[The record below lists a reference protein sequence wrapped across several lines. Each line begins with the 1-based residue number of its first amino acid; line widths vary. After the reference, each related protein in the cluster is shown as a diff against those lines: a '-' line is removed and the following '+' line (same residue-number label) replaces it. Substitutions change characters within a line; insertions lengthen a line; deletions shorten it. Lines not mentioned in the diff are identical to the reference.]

1 MSQSNTIIA
10 IGNFDG
16 YHIGHQKIMQ
26 ILMDTA
32 RKQKMDSN
40 VLTFSPHPRRY
51 FNPEIELIMSETNK
65 KIILKSLEID
75 RLVILKFKDFFKM
88 EGDRFIREILIE
100 RFGMAHIVVGSN
112 FRFGNERQNEIES
125 LNRFYSQYNF
135 GVSVVEPLYLHGM
148 LVSSSGIRRKLND
161 GRIKEANQL
170 LGREY
175 YIDGKV
181 TRGDRRGRELG
192 FPTINTVSVNS
203 ILPSGVFRTR
213 VEIKGKI
220 YDSLTNIGYRPTF
233 KAKGLAVETH
243 IFGFNEQ
250 VYGKPVRI
258 YFVEKIRDEMVFQ
271 TRDELVEQISK
282 DIEKIMVDKGA

>member
-1 MSQSNTIIA
+1 MSQPNAIIA

-16 YHIGHQKIMQ
+16 YHLGHQKIVR

-32 RKQKMDSN
+32 REQKLISIVM
-40 VLTFSPHPRRY
+40 TFSPHPRRY
-51 FNPEIELIMSETNK
+51 FNPEIDLIISEIEK
-65 KIILKSLEID
+65 KTILKSLMID

-88 EGDRFIREILIE
+88 EGDRFVREILIG

-112 FRFGNERQNEIES
+112 FRFGNERQNDIES
-125 LNRFYSQYNF
+125 LKRFSSQYDF
-135 GVSVVEPLYLHGM
+135 EVSVVQPLYLHGE
-148 LVSSSGIRRKLND
+148 LVSSSGIRGKLND
-161 GRIKEANQL
+161 GKIKEANEF

-181 TRGDRRGRELG
+181 TSGDRRGRELG
-192 FPTINTVSVNS
+192 FPTINIVSVNS
-203 ILPSGVFRTR
+203 ILPQGVFKTR
-213 VEIKGKI
+213 AEIQGKI

-233 KAKGLAVETH
+233 SDKDLAVETH

-258 YFVEKIRDEMVFQ
+258 YFVEKIRDEMAFQ
-271 TRDELVEQISK
+271 TRDELVEQIRK